1 MNNALQR
8 LAAFRHAEYQ
18 ALVVQCGPPEELA
31 VLQGGRCVATV
42 PLRPGEWEAIRR
54 ALPAPH
60 HLQSLEAFR
69 RALQGPPARS

>member
-1 MNNALQR
+1 MW
-8 LAAFRHAEYQ
+8 
-18 ALVVQCGPPEELA
+18 PPEELA